1 MTTAATPTSP
11 TPTPTLSSSEEKGK
25 NAAVHVKSR
34 SAPAATVNG
43 EKASKPSGT
52 KGGGGAGVGGPRAD
66 ELFNSN
72 FRLHTNL
79 GKMHQ
84 SIEVCRINSMFGG
97 KKLASSSG
105 KRLNNHG
112 VNSKTANSG
121 SNLAASTGDLRS
133 SRIVGGNGNS
143 NINSSHNVIHN
154 NLRGTR
160 GGSATDLRRKP
171 TPDLLLHSSGAAM
184 MEPKP
189 LKDINHNN
197 LAKWSAER

>member
-1 MTTAATPTSP
+1 MTTAAPTSTSTS
-11 TPTPTLSSSEEKGK
+11 TPTPPTAEEMGK

-34 SAPAATVNG
+34 SATAATAVNG
-43 EKASKPSGT
+43 EKATKPSGA
-52 KGGGGAGVGGPRAD
+52 KGGGHRVD

-112 VNSKTANSG
+112 VNSKTANSD

-133 SRIVGGNGNS
+133 SKIIAGNN
-143 NINSSHNVIHN
+143 NNNSHNVIHN

-171 TPDLLLHSSGAAM
+171 PPDLLMHSTGAAAAM